1 MLSITKYKSLSN
13 IELKEKLLW
22 RDGNYLGL
30 YKHKDR
36 IEASLFALYDF
47 YVEVFYD
54 RRNSEVIQMRCFRAN
69 SKKLEPYLKM
79 IDISNLIN
87 AKS

>member
-1 MLSITKYKSLSN
+1 MLPNSFMLSITKFKSLSN
-13 IELKEKLLW
+13 TKLKEKLLW

-30 YKHKDR
+30 YKQKDK

-54 RRNSEVIQMRCFRAN
+54 RGSNEVIQVKCFKSTSRN
-69 SKKLEPYLKM
+69 LDPYLKM
-79 IDISNLIN
+79 IDISN
-87 AKS
+87 